1 MMRINK
7 LTDYGIIIMTEIA
20 AMDSTKVHTAKDIS
34 KRTNIPLPT
43 VTSLLK
49 KLSSEELLISQRGN
63 QGGYALAES
72 SSTISIASIIESI
85 EGPIA
90 LTECST
96 NECACSYES
105 KCSVEVP
112 WQKINKTVKSA
123 LEEIK
128 LNEMIH
134 SNQGNELLT
143 ISMNDGGNL

>member
-1 MMRINK
+1 
-7 LTDYGIIIMTEIA
+7 MTEIA
-20 AMDSTKVHTAKDIS
+20 AMGSTNVHTAKEIAQ
-34 KRTNIPLPT
+34 RTNIPLPT

-72 SSTISIASIIESI
+72 SSTISIAAIIESI

-128 LNEMIH
+128 LNEMIN

-143 ISMNDGGNL
+143 LSIDGGNL

>member
-96 NECACSYES
+96 NECKCSYES

-143 ISMNDGGNL
+143 LSMNDGGNL

>member
-20 AMDSTKVHTAKDIS
+20 TMGSMKVHTAKEIS

-72 SSTISIASIIESI
+72 SSTISIATIIESI

-143 ISMNDGGNL
+143 LSMNDGGNL

>member
-20 AMDSTKVHTAKDIS
+20 TMGSKKVHTAKEIS

-49 KLSSEELLISQRGN
+49 KLSSEELLTSQRGN

-72 SSTISIASIIESI
+72 SSTISIATIIESI

-105 KCSVEVP
+105 KCSVEEP

-143 ISMNDGGNL
+143 LSMNDGGNL

>member
-1 MMRINK
+1 L
-7 LTDYGIIIMTEIA
+7 LT
-20 AMDSTKVHTAKDIS
+20 
-34 KRTNIPLPT
+34 
-43 VTSLLK
+43 
-49 KLSSEELLISQRGN
+49 SQRGN

-128 LNEMIH
+128 LNEMIN
-134 SNQGNELLT
+134 SNHGNELLT
-143 ISMNDGGNL
+143 LSMNDGGNL